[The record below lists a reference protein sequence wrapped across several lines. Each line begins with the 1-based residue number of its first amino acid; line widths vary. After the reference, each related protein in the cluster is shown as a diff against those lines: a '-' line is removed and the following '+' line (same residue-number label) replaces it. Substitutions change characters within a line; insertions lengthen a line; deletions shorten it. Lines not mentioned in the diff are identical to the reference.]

1 MNKEDI
7 IMLAVQTGQAIK
19 NSELME
25 KYDEISAAYSADT
38 ELQEKVREYNAD
50 QEALAQESA
59 KEDPNEFIVKAL
71 SERIEELYSDITHNN
86 NFEAFAK
93 IQDEVRA
100 LIDEVN
106 GVIMAQVTGHESSG
120 GCSGDCSHCGGC
132 H

>member
-1 MNKEDI
+1 
-7 IMLAVQTGQAIK
+7 MLAVQTGQAIK
-19 NSELME
+19 NSELMQ
-25 KYDEISAAYSADT
+25 KYDEISAAYSADA

-50 QEALAQESA
+50 QEALAQEGA
-59 KEDPNEFIVKAL
+59 KEEPNEFITKAL
-71 SERIEELYSDITHNN
+71 SERLEELYADITHNE

-106 GVIMAQVTGHESSG
+106 SVIMAQVTGHDESDG
-120 GCSGDCSHCGGC
+120 GCTGDCSHCGGC